1 MLRKVRLRPKDDRFR
16 WGRNDP
22 RQPASSFLPVGRTLF
37 ITRGTKDYILLTDQN
52 DRCDAFA
59 TTHNKPGGGA
69 IRKRVH
75 PSVFP
80 IPAKKSCSSQSRAN
94 DLTQR
99 TMKMKSVFTVNIAI
113 ALLSIA
119 AFAQTPP
126 APPQAP
132 QPPRPPHPPG
142 MPGHD
147 EKRPR
152 VPVTYLGVDT
162 SQVPTVVSDQLG
174 LAKGFGLV
182 VDYVEPN
189 SPAATAGV
197 QQNDILKMLNDQIL
211 IEPSQLRKL
220 LQTFPEGTEV
230 TLTVLR
236 KGQEQKLTAKLAK
249 KEVPQR
255 RGAFPGGNRDWHWD
269 FDATGDLNEQMGEQ
283 MQNLKE
289 QLKEQL
295 GDQRGI
301 IREAVTQAH
310 EAARRARD
318 DARRA
323 ADQLG
328 IFFEDS
334 GAVKASKIDLGKAQ
348 IVFSDDKGELKLANV
363 DGRKLLTVKDPQGKL
378 VFSGPVET
386 KEDLDK
392 MPADVRQRYDR
403 LQQNDLPTVAPRSD
417 TDSAD
422 DADTDDADDEDEG
435 DDKETAKVSQ
445 QGSFQSSTREM
456 IPHSISF

>member
-1 MLRKVRLRPKDDRFR
+1 
-16 WGRNDP
+16 
-22 RQPASSFLPVGRTLF
+22 
-37 ITRGTKDYILLTDQN
+37 
-52 DRCDAFA
+52 
-59 TTHNKPGGGA
+59 
-69 IRKRVH
+69 
-75 PSVFP
+75 
-80 IPAKKSCSSQSRAN
+80 
-94 DLTQR
+94 
-99 TMKMKSVFTVNIAI
+99 MKIKSVFTVNITI
-113 ALLSIA
+113 ALLTIA

-126 APPQAP
+126 PPPQAP

-147 EKRPR
+147 EKGPK

-236 KGQEQKLTAKLAK
+236 RGQEQKLTAKLAR

-255 RGAFPGGNRDWHWD
+255 RGAFPGGNHDRDWD
-269 FDATGDLNEQMGEQ
+269 FDATGDLGEQ
-283 MQNLKE
+283 MKNLKE
-289 QLKEQL
+289 QLKDQL

-301 IREAVTQAH
+301 IRDAVTQAH

-318 DARRA
+318 DAHRA
-323 ADQLG
+323 ADQLR
-328 IFFEDS
+328 IFFEDD
-334 GAVKASKIDLGKAQ
+334 GAAKASKIDLGKAQ

-378 VFSGPVET
+378 LFSGPVET

-392 MPADVRQRYDR
+392 MPADVRERYDR

-417 TDSAD
+417 AESAD
-422 DADTDDADDEDEG
+422 DADTDDADDED
-435 DDKETAKVSQ
+435 DDDDEDTGEVSQ
-445 QGSFQSSTREM
+445 QVSFQSSPREM
-456 IPHSISF
+456 IPHTISF

>member
-1 MLRKVRLRPKDDRFR
+1 M
-16 WGRNDP
+16 
-22 RQPASSFLPVGRTLF
+22 SM
-37 ITRGTKDYILLTDQN
+37 
-52 DRCDAFA
+52 
-59 TTHNKPGGGA
+59 
-69 IRKRVH
+69 
-75 PSVFP
+75 SVSTSTS
-80 IPAKKSCSSQSRAN
+80 KKLYQK
-94 DLTQR
+94 Q
-99 TMKMKSVFTVNIAI
+99 TMKMKSVFTITVI
-113 ALLSIA
+113 ALLPIA
-119 AFAQTPP
+119 AFAQPSP
-126 APPQAP
+126 APPQPP

-142 MPGHD
+142 MPDHH
-147 EKRPR
+147 ERRPK

-211 IEPSQLRKL
+211 VEPSQLRKL

-236 KGQEQKLTAKLAK
+236 KGQEQKLTAKIAR

-255 RGAFPGGNRDWHWD
+255 HGAFPGGNHDSHWD
-269 FDATGDLNEQMGEQ
+269 FDATGDLKEQ
-283 MQNLKE
+283 MQDLKE

-301 IREAVTQAH
+301 IRDAVTQAH

-323 ADQLG
+323 ADQLR
-328 IFFEDS
+328 IFFEDD
-334 GAVKASKIDLGKAQ
+334 GAVKSSNIDLGRAQ
-348 IVFSDDKGELKLANV
+348 IVFSDDKGEIKLANV
-363 DGRKLLTVKDPQGKL
+363 DGKKLLTVKDPQGKL

-392 MPADVRQRYDR
+392 MPVDVRERYNR
-403 LQQNDLPTVAPRSD
+403 LEQSDLPTVAPRSD

-422 DADTDDADDEDEG
+422 DADTDGTDDED
-435 DDKETAKVSQ
+435 DDDDDEETGEVSQ
-445 QGSFQSSTREM
+445 QVSFQPSPREM

>member
-1 MLRKVRLRPKDDRFR
+1 
-16 WGRNDP
+16 
-22 RQPASSFLPVGRTLF
+22 
-37 ITRGTKDYILLTDQN
+37 
-52 DRCDAFA
+52 
-59 TTHNKPGGGA
+59 
-69 IRKRVH
+69 
-75 PSVFP
+75 
-80 IPAKKSCSSQSRAN
+80 
-94 DLTQR
+94 
-99 TMKMKSVFTVNIAI
+99 MKMKAVFTITAI
-113 ALLSIA
+113 ALLPIA
-119 AFAQTPP
+119 ALAQTPP
-126 APPQAP
+126 APAQPP

-142 MPGHD
+142 MPDHHD
-147 EKRPR
+147 KRPK
-152 VPVTYLGVDT
+152 VPVNYLGVDT

-189 SPAATAGV
+189 SPAAIAGV

-211 IEPSQLRKL
+211 VEPSQLRKL

-255 RGAFPGGNRDWHWD
+255 RSAFPGGNHDWQWD
-269 FDATGDLNEQMGEQ
+269 FDATGDLKEQ
-283 MQNLKE
+283 MQDLKE

-301 IREAVTQAH
+301 IRDAVTQAH

-323 ADQLG
+323 ADQLR
-328 IFFEDS
+328 IFFEDD

-348 IVFSDDKGELKLANV
+348 IVFSDDKGELKLATV

-378 VFSGPVET
+378 IFSGPVET

-392 MPADVRQRYDR
+392 IPADVRARYDR
-403 LQQNDLPTVAPRSD
+403 LEQNDLPTVAPRSD
-417 TDSAD
+417 TDNAD
-422 DADTDDADDEDEG
+422 DADTDDADDQ
-435 DDKETAKVSQ
+435 DDDDTEETGELVSQ
-445 QGSFQSSTREM
+445 QVSFQSSPREM
-456 IPHSISF
+456 IPQSISF

>member
-1 MLRKVRLRPKDDRFR
+1 
-16 WGRNDP
+16 
-22 RQPASSFLPVGRTLF
+22 
-37 ITRGTKDYILLTDQN
+37 
-52 DRCDAFA
+52 
-59 TTHNKPGGGA
+59 
-69 IRKRVH
+69 
-75 PSVFP
+75 
-80 IPAKKSCSSQSRAN
+80 
-94 DLTQR
+94 
-99 TMKMKSVFTVNIAI
+99 MKMKSVFTITVI
-113 ALLSIA
+113 ALLPIA
-119 AFAQTPP
+119 AFAQPSP
-126 APPQAP
+126 APPQPP

-142 MPGHD
+142 MPDHH
-147 EKRPR
+147 ERRPK

-211 IEPSQLRKL
+211 VEPSQLKKL

-255 RGAFPGGNRDWHWD
+255 HGAFPGGNHDGHWD
-269 FDATGDLNEQMGEQ
+269 FDATGDLKEQMHD
-283 MQNLKE
+283 LKE
-289 QLKEQL
+289 QLKQQL

-301 IREAVTQAH
+301 IRDAVTQAH

-323 ADQLG
+323 ADQLR
-328 IFFEDS
+328 IFFEDD

-348 IVFSDDKGELKLANV
+348 IVFSDDKGEIKLANV
-363 DGRKLLTVKDPQGKL
+363 DGKKLLTVKDPQGKL
-378 VFSGPVET
+378 LFSGPVET

-392 MPADVRQRYDR
+392 MPTEVRERYNR
-403 LQQNDLPTVAPRSD
+403 LEQSDLPTVAPRSD
-417 TDSAD
+417 TEGAD
-422 DADTDDADDEDEG
+422 DADTDDADDQDDDDDDEQAG
-435 DDKETAKVSQ
+435 EVSQ
-445 QGSFQSSTREM
+445 QVSFQSSPREM
-456 IPHSISF
+456 IPQSISF

>member
-1 MLRKVRLRPKDDRFR
+1 
-16 WGRNDP
+16 
-22 RQPASSFLPVGRTLF
+22 
-37 ITRGTKDYILLTDQN
+37 
-52 DRCDAFA
+52 
-59 TTHNKPGGGA
+59 
-69 IRKRVH
+69 
-75 PSVFP
+75 
-80 IPAKKSCSSQSRAN
+80 
-94 DLTQR
+94 
-99 TMKMKSVFTVNIAI
+99 MKMKSVFTLTVT
-113 ALLSIA
+113 ALLPIA
-119 AFAQTPP
+119 ALAQTPP
-126 APPQAP
+126 ATPKPPE
-132 QPPRPPHPPG
+132 PPRPPHPPG
-142 MPGHD
+142 MPGHH
-147 EKRPR
+147 EKGPQ
-152 VPVTYLGVDT
+152 VPITYLGVDT

-211 IEPSQLRKL
+211 LEPSQLRKL
-220 LQTFPEGTEV
+220 LQTFSEGTEV

-236 KGQEQKLTAKLAK
+236 KGQEQKFTAKLAK

-255 RGAFPGGNRDWHWD
+255 RGSFPGGNHDSHWD
-269 FDATGDLNEQMGEQ
+269 FDPTGDMKEQ
-283 MQNLKE
+283 MQDLKE

-301 IREAVTQAH
+301 IHDAVTQAH

-323 ADQLG
+323 ADQLR
-328 IFFEDS
+328 IFFEDN
-334 GAVKASKIDLGKAQ
+334 GAVKASKIDLAKAQ

-378 VFSGPVET
+378 LFSGPVET

-392 MPADVRQRYDR
+392 MPADVRERYDR
-403 LQQNDLPTVAPRSD
+403 LEQSDLPTVAPRSN

-422 DADTDDADDEDEG
+422 DADTDGPDDED
-435 DDKETAKVSQ
+435 DDDDEDTGEVSQ
-445 QGSFQSSTREM
+445 QVSFQSSPCEM

>member
-1 MLRKVRLRPKDDRFR
+1 
-16 WGRNDP
+16 
-22 RQPASSFLPVGRTLF
+22 
-37 ITRGTKDYILLTDQN
+37 
-52 DRCDAFA
+52 
-59 TTHNKPGGGA
+59 
-69 IRKRVH
+69 
-75 PSVFP
+75 
-80 IPAKKSCSSQSRAN
+80 
-94 DLTQR
+94 
-99 TMKMKSVFTVNIAI
+99 MKMKSVFTVTVI
-113 ALLSIA
+113 ALLPIA
-119 AFAQTPP
+119 AFAQPSPP
-126 APPQAP
+126 PPQPP
-132 QPPRPPHPPG
+132 QPPRPPHGPG
-142 MPGHD
+142 MPGHH
-147 EKRPR
+147 ENRPK

-236 KGQEQKLTAKLAK
+236 KGQEQKLTAKLTK

-269 FDATGDLNEQMGEQ
+269 FDATGDLNEQMNEQ

-289 QLKEQL
+289 RLKEQL
-295 GDQRGI
+295 GDQRGV

-323 ADQLG
+323 ADQLR

-334 GAVKASKIDLGKAQ
+334 GGVKASKIDLGKAQ

-378 VFSGPVET
+378 LFSGPVET

-392 MPADVRQRYDR
+392 MPADVRERYDR
-403 LQQNDLPTVAPRSD
+403 LRQNDLPTVAPRSD
-417 TDSAD
+417 TESAD
-422 DADTDDADDEDEG
+422 DADTDDADDED
-435 DDKETAKVSQ
+435 DDDDEETSEVSQ
-445 QGSFQSSTREM
+445 QVSFQSSPREM
-456 IPHSISF
+456 LPHSISF

>member
-1 MLRKVRLRPKDDRFR
+1 
-16 WGRNDP
+16 
-22 RQPASSFLPVGRTLF
+22 
-37 ITRGTKDYILLTDQN
+37 
-52 DRCDAFA
+52 
-59 TTHNKPGGGA
+59 
-69 IRKRVH
+69 
-75 PSVFP
+75 
-80 IPAKKSCSSQSRAN
+80 
-94 DLTQR
+94 
-99 TMKMKSVFTVNIAI
+99 MKMKSVFTIIVI
-113 ALLSIA
+113 ALLPIA
-119 AFAQTPP
+119 AFAQPSP
-126 APPQAP
+126 APPQPP

-142 MPGHD
+142 MPDHP
-147 EKRPR
+147 ERRPK

-236 KGQEQKLTAKLAK
+236 KGQEQKLTAKLAR

-255 RGAFPGGNRDWHWD
+255 RSAAPMGNHDWHWD
-269 FDATGDLNEQMGEQ
+269 FDATGDMKEQ
-283 MQNLKE
+283 MQDLKE

-301 IREAVTQAH
+301 IRDAVTQAH

-323 ADQLG
+323 ADQLR
-328 IFFEDS
+328 IFFEDD
-334 GAVKASKIDLGKAQ
+334 GEVKASKIDLGKAQ

-363 DGRKLLTVKDPQGKL
+363 DGRKLLTAKDPQGKL
-378 VFSGPVET
+378 LFSGPVET

-392 MPADVRQRYDR
+392 MPADVRERYNR
-403 LQQNDLPTVAPRSD
+403 LEQSNLPTVAPQSD

-422 DADTDDADDEDEG
+422 DADTDDADDED
-435 DDKETAKVSQ
+435 DDDDEQTGEVSQ
-445 QGSFQSSTREM
+445 QVSFQSSPRQM

>member
-1 MLRKVRLRPKDDRFR
+1 
-16 WGRNDP
+16 
-22 RQPASSFLPVGRTLF
+22 
-37 ITRGTKDYILLTDQN
+37 
-52 DRCDAFA
+52 
-59 TTHNKPGGGA
+59 
-69 IRKRVH
+69 
-75 PSVFP
+75 
-80 IPAKKSCSSQSRAN
+80 
-94 DLTQR
+94 
-99 TMKMKSVFTVNIAI
+99 MKMKSVFTITLI
-113 ALLSIA
+113 ALLPIA
-119 AFAQTPP
+119 ALAQTPP
-126 APPQAP
+126 APPK
-132 QPPRPPHPPG
+132 PPEPARPPHPPE
-142 MPGHD
+142 MPDHH
-147 EKRPR
+147 EKRSK
-152 VPVTYLGVDT
+152 VPITYLGVDT

-189 SPAATAGV
+189 SPAAAAGV

-255 RGAFPGGNRDWHWD
+255 RNAFPGGNHDWHWD
-269 FDATGDLNEQMGEQ
+269 FDATGDLKEQ
-283 MQNLKE
+283 MQDLKE
-289 QLKEQL
+289 RLKEQL

-323 ADQLG
+323 ADQLR
-328 IFFEDS
+328 IFFEDD

-378 VFSGPVET
+378 VFSGPAET

-392 MPADVRQRYDR
+392 MPADVRERYNR
-403 LQQNDLPTVAPRSD
+403 LEQNDLPTVAPRSD
-417 TDSAD
+417 TDNAD
-422 DADTDDADDEDEG
+422 DADTDDADDQDDDDDE
-435 DDKETAKVSQ
+435 ETGESVSQ
-445 QGSFQSSTREM
+445 QVSFQSSPREM

>member
-1 MLRKVRLRPKDDRFR
+1 
-16 WGRNDP
+16 
-22 RQPASSFLPVGRTLF
+22 
-37 ITRGTKDYILLTDQN
+37 
-52 DRCDAFA
+52 
-59 TTHNKPGGGA
+59 
-69 IRKRVH
+69 
-75 PSVFP
+75 
-80 IPAKKSCSSQSRAN
+80 
-94 DLTQR
+94 
-99 TMKMKSVFTVNIAI
+99 MKMKSVFTITVI
-113 ALLSIA
+113 ALLPIA
-119 AFAQTPP
+119 ALAQTPP
-126 APPQAP
+126 APAQPP

-142 MPGHD
+142 MPGHH
-147 EKRPR
+147 EKGPK
-152 VPVTYLGVDT
+152 VPITYLGVDT
-162 SQVPTVVSDQLG
+162 SQVPTVLSEQLG

-220 LQTFPEGTEV
+220 LQTFSEGTDV

-236 KGQEQKLTAKLAK
+236 KGQEQKLTVKLAK

-269 FDATGDLNEQMGEQ
+269 FDATGDLSDQ
-283 MQNLKE
+283 MQDLKE

-310 EAARRARD
+310 EAAKRARD

-323 ADQLG
+323 ADELR
-328 IFFEDS
+328 IFFDDN
-334 GAVKASKIDLGKAQ
+334 GAVKASRIDLGKAQ
-348 IVFSDDKGELKLANV
+348 IVFSDEKGELKLANV

-378 VFSGPVET
+378 LFSGPVET

-392 MPADVRQRYDR
+392 MPADVRERYDR

-422 DADTDDADDEDEG
+422 EADSDDADDQDDDDEDE
-435 DDKETAKVSQ
+435 ETGESVSQ
-445 QGSFQSSTREM
+445 QVSFQSSPREM